1 MSDFTVLENISLP
14 LLIRGIE
21 KKQAIDKSKN
31 VLKKFGLNSRENH
44 FPSDLSGEQQRVAIA
59 RSVIA
64 ETDIILADEPTGNLD
79 KKNAID
85 VINYFKIL
93 KKLKKIIIFA
103 THNRELANKADYKL
117 SINDGTIKRENAKVK
132 LILII

>member
-1 MSDFTVLENISLP
+1 M
-14 LLIRGIE
+14 
-21 KKQAIDKSKN
+21 
-31 VLKKFGLNSRENH
+31 
-44 FPSDLSGEQQRVAIA
+44 AIA

-64 ETDIILADEPTGNLD
+64 ETDIILADEPTETLI
-79 KKNAID
+79 KNAID

-117 SINDGTIKRENAKVK
+117 SINDGTIKKRECKVK